1 MKKISI
7 ISPCYNEEENVR
19 ACHEAVRALFDG
31 PLAGYERE
39 HIFADN
45 ASGDATADE
54 LRRIAAEDGN
64 VKVIL
69 NARNFGPFRSMF
81 NALRY
86 ATGDAVVVYLAVD
99 IQDPP
104 EMIVEVVRLWEAGFE
119 VVAGARANREESF
132 ALRLCRGIFYRIV
145 NRLSEFDIPI
155 NVGEF
160 QLIDRKVWQA
170 VVRHDD
176 HYPYVRG
183 IIASVGFRRVIVP
196 YTWKARKRGLSKNN
210 LPRLVDQAMNGIF
223 AFTNVPL
230 RLCTLAGFGLAA
242 LCILYALAS
251 VGLYF
256 VMPGLAPRGVTTI
269 IVSLFFLSGVQL
281 AFIGILGE
289 YVTSIHSQVRRGP
302 MVVERERINI
312 DAAQINGAQVPEGAN
327 PVHALQRKVSGL

>member
-1 MKKISI
+1 MKKKISI
-7 ISPCYNEEENVR
+7 VSSCYNEEENVR
-19 ACHEAVRALFDG
+19 ACYEAVRALFEG
-31 PLAGYERE
+31 PLAAYERE

-45 ASGDATADE
+45 ASRDGTADE
-54 LRRIAAEDGN
+54 LRHIAGEDSD

-69 NARNFGPFRSMF
+69 NARNFGPFRSIF

-86 ATGDAVVVYLAVD
+86 ATGDAVVVFLAAD
-99 IQDPP
+99 LQDPP
-104 EMIVEVVRLWEAGFE
+104 ETIVDFVRLWEAGFE
-119 VVAGARANREESF
+119 VVAGARKNREESL
-132 ALRLCRGIFYRIV
+132 ALRLCRGIFYRVV
-145 NRLSEFDIPI
+145 NKLSEIDIPI
-155 NVGEF
+155 DVGEF

-170 VVRHDD
+170 VMRHED

-223 AFTNVPL
+223 SFTNVPL
-230 RLCTLAGFGLAA
+230 RLCTFAGFGLAA
-242 LCILYALAS
+242 LCMLYAFFSVIAYFIIPAS
-251 VGLYF
+251 
-256 VMPGLAPRGVTTI
+256 APRGTMTI

-289 YVTSIHSQVRRGP
+289 YVTSIHAQVRRGP

-312 DAAQINGAQVPEGAN
+312 DGTQSAESAN
-327 PVHALQRKVSGL
+327 PVHALQRKVSAL

>member
-19 ACHEAVRALFDG
+19 ACHETVRALFEG

-45 ASGDATADE
+45 ASGDATPEE
-54 LRRIAAEDGN
+54 LRRIAAGDAD

-69 NARNFGPFRSMF
+69 NARNFGPFRSLF

-86 ATGDAVVVYLAVD
+86 ATGDAVVVFLAVD
-99 IQDPP
+99 LQDPP
-104 EMIVEVVRLWEAGFE
+104 EMIVEFVRLWEAGFE
-119 VVAGARANREESF
+119 VVAGARANREESL
-132 ALRLCRGIFYRIV
+132 ALRMCRGIFYRIV
-145 NRLSEFDIPI
+145 NGLSEFDIPI

-183 IIASVGFRRVIVP
+183 IIASVGFKRVIVP
-196 YTWKARKRGLSKNN
+196 YTWKARKRGISKNN
-210 LPRLVDQAMNGIF
+210 LPRLIDQAMNGIF

-230 RLCTLAGFGLAA
+230 RLCTLAGFSLAA
-242 LCILYALAS
+242 LCILYALFS
-251 VGLYF
+251 VAAYF
-256 VMPGLAPRGVTTI
+256 IFPSSAPRGTMTI
-269 IVSLFFLSGVQL
+269 IVSLFFLSGMQL

-302 MVVERERINI
+302 MVVERETINI
-312 DAAQINGAQVPEGAN
+312 SEKPPVTASN
-327 PVHALQRKVSGL
+327 PVHALQEKVAERAA

>member
-7 ISPCYNEEENVR
+7 ISPCYNEQENVR
-19 ACHEAVRALFDG
+19 ACHEAVRALFEG

-45 ASGDATADE
+45 ASADATPDILREIAGAD
-54 LRRIAAEDGN
+54 AS

-86 ATGDAVVVYLAVD
+86 ATGDAVVVFLAVD
-99 IQDPP
+99 LQDPP
-104 EMIVEVVRLWEAGFE
+104 EMIVEFVRLWEAGYE
-119 VVAGARANREESF
+119 VVAGARTNREESLP
-132 ALRLCRGIFYRIV
+132 LRLCRGIFYRIV
-145 NRLSEFDIPI
+145 NKLSEFDIPI

-170 VVRHDD
+170 VMRRDD

-210 LPRLVDQAMNGIF
+210 LPRLIDQAMNGIF

-242 LCILYALAS
+242 LCILYALVS
-251 VGLYF
+251 VAAYF
-256 VMPGLAPRGVTTI
+256 VFPSSAPRGTMTI

-312 DAAQINGAQVPEGAN
+312 EERPAAETPN
-327 PVHALQRKVSGL
+327 PVHALQQKVADRAA